1 MAPAGRPS
9 GRRGSARPT
18 RLRRRIDSETLSVET
33 IRTAPALDYAERR
46 RPSDTGEW
54 WGRGADNR
62 KDGAVTT
69 YKDIQ
74 RATGLSLATISKY
87 FNGRNVLAANRE
99 AIESAARDLD
109 FRPNQHARMLRSRRS
124 RTVGVLLP
132 ALDNDFHLTIVA
144 GVEEALRPRGISVIV
159 AASPDPSDDP
169 VNLLMDRMVDG
180 IIAITSP
187 HDVRALSAAA
197 ARVPVVMVDWY
208 IDDLY
213 ADGVFLDNVAAG
225 ALGARHLL
233 DHGHRRIGFV
243 GGEPIVSSMRLRTEG
258 FERALASDGVEVDPA
273 LERFEPL
280 TIDAGYRA
288 TQELLALRPRPTGLF
303 TANYE
308 LTLGAVTAVND
319 SGLRI
324 GRDISVVGFDSRE
337 LAQAL
342 VPKLTVIVQ
351 PTRKIA
357 RHAARLIADHIE
369 SPSDRPEPK
378 IEYLDAHLIPG
389 ASVTRLDE

>member
-1 MAPAGRPS
+1 LTCS
-9 GRRGSARPT
+9 
-18 RLRRRIDSETLSVET
+18 RIDIETLSTET
-33 IRTAPALDYAERR
+33 IRTALALDYAERT
-46 RPSDTGEW
+46 RPSDIGN
-54 WGRGADNR
+54 RGAVGGNTR
-62 KDGAVTT
+62 RDGALTT

-87 FNGRNVLAANRE
+87 YNGRNVLEANRE
-99 AIESAARDLD
+99 AIESAAHDLD

-180 IIAITSP
+180 IIAIASP
-187 HDVRALSAAA
+187 HDVRALRSAAA
-197 ARVPVVMVDWY
+197 HVPVVMVDWH
-208 IDDLY
+208 IDDVH
-213 ADGVFLDNVAAG
+213 ADGVFLDNAAAG

-233 DHGHRRIGFV
+233 DHGHRRIGFI

-258 FERALASDGVEVDPA
+258 FERTLASEGVRVDPT

-280 TIDAGYRA
+280 TIEAGYRA
-288 TQELLALRPRPTGLF
+288 AQELLTVWPRPTGLF

-357 RHAARLIADHIE
+357 KHAARLIADHIE
-369 SPSDRPEPK
+369 SPGERPAPK
-378 IEYLDAHLIPG
+378 IEYLEASLIPG
-389 ASVTRLDE
+389 SSVTRLDE

>member
-1 MAPAGRPS
+1 
-9 GRRGSARPT
+9 
-18 RLRRRIDSETLSVET
+18 
-33 IRTAPALDYAERR
+33 
-46 RPSDTGEW
+46 
-54 WGRGADNR
+54 
-62 KDGAVTT
+62 VTT

-74 RATGLSLATISKY
+74 RATGLSLAPISKY
-87 FNGRNVLAANRE
+87 YNGRNVLEANRE
-99 AIESAARDLD
+99 AIESAARQLD

-159 AASPDPSDDP
+159 AASPDASDDP

-180 IIAITSP
+180 IVAVTSP
-187 HDVRALSAAA
+187 HDVPALRAAA

-208 IDDLY
+208 IDDVH
-213 ADGVFLDNVAAG
+213 ADGVFLDNAAAG

-233 DHGHRRIGFV
+233 DHGHRRIGFI
-243 GGEPIVSSMRLRTEG
+243 GGEPMISPMRLRTEG
-258 FERALASDGVEVDPA
+258 FESALTSHGVPVAPA
-273 LERFEPL
+273 LERLVPL

-288 TQELLALRPRPTGLF
+288 AQELLAQWPRPTGLF

-324 GRDISVVGFDSRE
+324 GRDISFVGFDSRE

-357 RHAARLIADHIE
+357 KHAARLIADHIE
-369 SPSDRPEPK
+369 SPGDRPAPT

-389 ASVTRLDE
+389 ASVIRLDD

>member
-1 MAPAGRPS
+1 M
-9 GRRGSARPT
+9 
-18 RLRRRIDSETLSVET
+18 
-33 IRTAPALDYAERR
+33 
-46 RPSDTGEW
+46 
-54 WGRGADNR
+54 
-62 KDGAVTT
+62 TT
-69 YKDIQ
+69 YKDIRQ
-74 RATGLSLATISKY
+74 ATGLSLATISKY
-87 FNGRNVLAANRE
+87 YNGRNVLEANRE
-99 AIESAARDLD
+99 AIEAAARELD
-109 FRPNQHARMLRSRRS
+109 FRPNQHARTLRSRRS

-159 AASPDPSDDP
+159 AASPDPSDDS

-180 IIAITSP
+180 IVAVTP
-187 HDVRALSAAA
+187 AHDVPALRAAA
-197 ARVPVVMVDWY
+197 HRVPVVMVDWY
-208 IDDLY
+208 IDDVN
-213 ADGVFLDNVAAG
+213 ADGVFIDNAAAG

-233 DHGHRRIGFV
+233 DHGHRRIGFI
-243 GGEPIVSSMRLRTEG
+243 GGESSISSMRLRTEG
-258 FERALASDGVEVDPA
+258 FERALTSEGVQVSPA
-273 LERFEPL
+273 LERLVPL

-288 TQELLALRPRPTGLF
+288 ARELLALWPRPTGLF

-324 GRDISVVGFDSRE
+324 GRDISVVGFDSRD

-357 RHAARLIADHIE
+357 THAARLIADHIE
-369 SPSDRPEPK
+369 SPGDRPASR
-378 IEYLDAHLIPG
+378 IEYLEAQLIPG
-389 ASVTRLDE
+389 ASVTRPNE

>member
-1 MAPAGRPS
+1 MAIVG
-9 GRRGSARPT
+9 GDEG
-18 RLRRRIDSETLSVET
+18 
-33 IRTAPALDYAERR
+33 
-46 RPSDTGEW
+46 
-54 WGRGADNR
+54 

-87 FNGRNVLAANRE
+87 YNGRNVLDANRK
-99 AIESAARDLD
+99 AIETAARELD
-109 FRPNQHARMLRSRRS
+109 FRPNQHARSLRSRRS

-132 ALDNDFHLTIVA
+132 ALDNDFHLTVVA

-159 AASPDPSDDP
+159 AASPDPGDDP
-169 VNLLMDRMVDG
+169 ISLLLDRMVDG
-180 IIAITSP
+180 IVAVTPP
-187 HDVRALSAAA
+187 HDVDALRAAA
-197 ARVPVVMVDWY
+197 GHVPVVMLDWH
-208 IDDLY
+208 IDDVH
-213 ADGVFLDNVAAG
+213 ADGVFLDNAAAG

-243 GGEPIVSSMRLRTEG
+243 SGEPTISSMRLRTEG
-258 FERALASDGVEVDPA
+258 FERALTSDGVTVDPA
-273 LERFEPL
+273 LERLVPL
-280 TIDAGYRA
+280 TVEAGYRA
-288 TQELLALRPRPTGLF
+288 AQELLALRPRPTALF

-324 GRDISVVGFDSRE
+324 GRDISVVGFDSRD

-351 PTRKIA
+351 PTREIA
-357 RHAARLIADHIE
+357 THAARLIADHIE
-369 SPSDRPEPK
+369 SPDERPAPR
-378 IEYLDAHLIPG
+378 IEYLEAHLIPG
-389 ASVTRLDE
+389 GSVIRLDE

>member
-1 MAPAGRPS
+1 MGAA
-9 GRRGSARPT
+9 RGNT
-18 RLRRRIDSETLSVET
+18 
-33 IRTAPALDYAERR
+33 
-46 RPSDTGEW
+46 
-54 WGRGADNR
+54 R

-87 FNGRNVLAANRE
+87 YNGRNVLEANRE
-99 AIESAARDLD
+99 AIESAARKLD

-159 AASPDPSDDP
+159 AASPGPSDDP

-187 HDVRALSAAA
+187 HDVRALRAAA
-197 ARVPVVMVDWY
+197 SRVPVVMVDWY
-208 IDDLY
+208 IDDLH
-213 ADGVFLDNVAAG
+213 ANGVFLDNAAAG

-243 GGEPIVSSMRLRTEG
+243 GGEPAISSMRLRTEG
-258 FERALASDGVEVDPA
+258 FERALASDGVQVDRT

-280 TIDAGYRA
+280 TIEAGYRA
-288 TQELLALRPRPTGLF
+288 AQELLALWPRPTGLF

-357 RHAARLIADHIE
+357 KHAARLIADQID
-369 SPSDRPEPK
+369 SPGERATPK
-378 IEYLDAHLIPG
+378 IEYLDAHLVPG
-389 ASVTRLDE
+389 ASVRRLDE

>member
-1 MAPAGRPS
+1 MS
-9 GRRGSARPT
+9 
-18 RLRRRIDSETLSVET
+18 
-33 IRTAPALDYAERR
+33 
-46 RPSDTGEW
+46 
-54 WGRGADNR
+54 
-62 KDGAVTT
+62 T

-74 RATGLSLATISKY
+74 QATGLSLATISKY
-87 FNGRNVLAANRE
+87 YNGRNVLAANRE
-99 AIESAARDLD
+99 AIEAAARELD
-109 FRPNQHARMLRSRRS
+109 FRPNQHARMLRSRQS

-132 ALDNDFHLTIVA
+132 ALDNDFHLTIIA

-159 AASPDPSDDP
+159 AASPDPADDP
-169 VNLLMDRMVDG
+169 VSLLMDRMVDG
-180 IIAITSP
+180 IVAVTAP
-187 HDVRALSAAA
+187 HDVPALRAAA
-197 ARVPVVMVDWY
+197 TRVPVVMVDWH
-208 IDDLY
+208 IDDID
-213 ADGVFLDNVAAG
+213 ADGVFIDNVAAG

-243 GGEPIVSSMRLRTEG
+243 GGNPTISSMRLRTEG
-258 FERALASDGVEVDPA
+258 FERALTAHGTPVDRA
-273 LERFEPL
+273 LERLVPL
-280 TIDAGYRA
+280 TVDAGYRA
-288 TQELLALRPRPTGLF
+288 AQELLAMWPRPTGLF

-351 PTRKIA
+351 PTREIA

-369 SPSDRPEPK
+369 LPGGRPAPT
-378 IEYLDAHLIPG
+378 IEYLEANLLPG
-389 ASVTRLDE
+389 ASVARLNE

>member
-1 MAPAGRPS
+1 
-9 GRRGSARPT
+9 
-18 RLRRRIDSETLSVET
+18 
-33 IRTAPALDYAERR
+33 
-46 RPSDTGEW
+46 
-54 WGRGADNR
+54 
-62 KDGAVTT
+62 
-69 YKDIQ
+69 
-74 RATGLSLATISKY
+74 
-87 FNGRNVLAANRE
+87 
-99 AIESAARDLD
+99 
-109 FRPNQHARMLRSRRS
+109 
-124 RTVGVLLP
+124 
-132 ALDNDFHLTIVA
+132 
-144 GVEEALRPRGISVIV
+144 
-159 AASPDPSDDP
+159 
-169 VNLLMDRMVDG
+169 
-180 IIAITSP
+180 
-187 HDVRALSAAA
+187 LSAAA

-389 ASVTRLDE
+389 ASVMRLDE

>member
-1 MAPAGRPS
+1 MA
-9 GRRGSARPT
+9 
-18 RLRRRIDSETLSVET
+18 
-33 IRTAPALDYAERR
+33 
-46 RPSDTGEW
+46 
-54 WGRGADNR
+54 
-62 KDGAVTT
+62 T

-87 FNGRNVLAANRE
+87 FNGRNVLEANRE
-99 AIESAARDLD
+99 AIESAARELD
-109 FRPNQHARMLRSRRS
+109 FRPNEFARTLRSRRS

-132 ALDNDFHLTIVA
+132 ALDNDFHLTIIA
-144 GVEEALRPRGISVIV
+144 GVEEELRPRGISVIV
-159 AASPDPSDDP
+159 AASPDPRDETVD
-169 VNLLMDRMVDG
+169 LLMGRMVDG
-180 IIAITSP
+180 IVTVTSA
-187 HDVRALSAAA
+187 HDVPALRAAA
-197 ARVPVVMVDWY
+197 EQVPVVMVDWY
-208 IDDLY
+208 IDDIR
-213 ADGVFLDNVAAG
+213 ADGVFLDNDAAG

-243 GGEPIVSSMRLRTEG
+243 GGEPAISSMRLRTQG
-258 FERALASDGVEVDPA
+258 FERALACDGVAVDPT
-273 LERFEPL
+273 LQRLVPL
-280 TIDAGYRA
+280 TVEAGYEA
-288 TQELLALRPRPTGLF
+288 AHELLALRPRPTAIF

-308 LTLGAVTAVND
+308 LTLGTVTAVND

-357 RHAARLIADHIE
+357 QHAAQLIADHIE
-369 SPSDRPEPK
+369 SRGERPVPR
-378 IEYLDAHLIPG
+378 IEYLDPQLIPG

>member
-1 MAPAGRPS
+1 ML
-9 GRRGSARPT
+9 SARQSQT
-18 RLRRRIDSETLSVET
+18 SANAGLLGGNT
-33 IRTAPALDYAERR
+33 
-46 RPSDTGEW
+46 
-54 WGRGADNR
+54 R

-87 FNGRNVLAANRE
+87 YNGRNVLEANRE
-99 AIESAARDLD
+99 AIETAARELD
-109 FRPNQHARMLRSRRS
+109 FRPNQFARTLRSRRS

-132 ALDNDFHLTIVA
+132 ALDNDFHLTIIA

-159 AASPDPSDDP
+159 AASPDPSEDP

-180 IIAITSP
+180 IVAVTPP
-187 HDVRALSAAA
+187 HDVPALRAAA

-208 IDDLY
+208 IDDVP
-213 ADGVFLDNVAAG
+213 ADGVFIDNAAAG
-225 ALGARHLL
+225 ALGGRHLL

-243 GGEPIVSSMRLRTEG
+243 GGEPVISSMRLRTEG
-258 FERALASDGVEVDPA
+258 FERALASDGVQVDPA
-273 LERFEPL
+273 LERLVPL
-280 TIDAGYRA
+280 TIEAGYRA
-288 TQELLALRPRPTGLF
+288 AQELLALWPRPTALF
-303 TANYE
+303 ATNYE

-357 RHAARLIADHIE
+357 KHAARLIADHIE
-369 SPSDRPEPK
+369 SPGERPAPK

>member
-1 MAPAGRPS
+1 MS
-9 GRRGSARPT
+9 
-18 RLRRRIDSETLSVET
+18 
-33 IRTAPALDYAERR
+33 
-46 RPSDTGEW
+46 
-54 WGRGADNR
+54 
-62 KDGAVTT
+62 T

-74 RATGLSLATISKY
+74 QATGLSLATISKY
-87 FNGRNVLAANRE
+87 YNGRNVLAANRE
-99 AIESAARDLD
+99 AIEAAARELD
-109 FRPNQHARMLRSRRS
+109 FRPNQHARMLRSRQS

-132 ALDNDFHLTIVA
+132 ALDNDFHLTIIA

-159 AASPDPSDDP
+159 AASPDPADDP
-169 VNLLMDRMVDG
+169 VSLLMERMVDG
-180 IIAITSP
+180 IVAVTAP
-187 HDVRALSAAA
+187 HDVPTLRAAA
-197 ARVPVVMVDWY
+197 TRVPVVMVDWY
-208 IDDLY
+208 IDDID
-213 ADGVFLDNVAAG
+213 ADGVFIDNVAAG

-243 GGEPIVSSMRLRTEG
+243 GGDPTISSMRLRTEG
-258 FERALASDGVEVDPA
+258 FERALAAHGTPADRA
-273 LERFEPL
+273 LERLVPL
-280 TIDAGYRA
+280 TVDAGYRA
-288 TQELLALRPRPTGLF
+288 AQELLALWPRPTGLF

-351 PTRKIA
+351 PTREIA

-369 SPSDRPEPK
+369 LPGGRPAPT
-378 IEYLDAHLIPG
+378 IEYLEANLLPG
-389 ASVTRLDE
+389 ASVARLDE